1 MPDYLSTV
9 HTMDGLSAAASVI
22 AVVDMSAKITSL
34 CFQYLIAVKD
44 AKNDIERLQ
53 RKVGEIRGILE
64 KIKQLLD
71 GRDKA
76 RLSTTSEL
84 SNSLK
89 ECFRELKELK
99 AELEPRKARK
109 AMSRFGVRALKWPF
123 TSKQVEKIVSG
134 LERYEQAF
142 TLALQVDQT

>member
-1 MPDYLSTV
+1 VHSLVYLCQLIARPEYLSTV
-9 HTMDGLSAAASVI
+9 YTMDGLSAAASVI

-34 CFQYLIAVKD
+34 CFQYSIAIKGM
-44 AKNDIERLQ
+44 KNDIKRLQ

-76 RLSTTSEL
+76 WLSTTSEL

-89 ECFRELKELK
+89 EYFRELEELK
-99 AELEPRKARK
+99 TELESRKARK
-109 AMSRFGVRALKWPF
+109 AMS
-123 TSKQVEKIVSG
+123 
-134 LERYEQAF
+134 
-142 TLALQVDQT
+142 

>member
-1 MPDYLSTV
+1 
-9 HTMDGLSAAASVI
+9 MDGLSAAASVI

-34 CFQYLIAVKD
+34 CFQYLIAAKD

-53 RKVGEIRGILE
+53 RKVAEIWGILE

-84 SNSLK
+84 ADSLK
-89 ECFRELKELK
+89 ECFRELEGLK
-99 AELEPRKARK
+99 ALLEPGNTHK
-109 AMSRFGVRALKWPF
+109 AMRPLGVRALKWPF
-123 TSKQVEKIVSG
+123 TSKQVEKMVVS
-134 LERYEQAF
+134 LEKYQQTF
-142 TLALQVDQT
+142 SLALQVDQT